1 MSRFYVTLPSNSS
14 MECYPDNSVA
24 RFTTK
29 LNGIIEL
36 EGDWEV
42 GLTEISFPSDIQNVL
57 DGHCYYTICV
67 EDQFFRKITL
77 DAKHYTSIRELVRE
91 MNGKQQMT
99 IGEVDLFVGF
109 FISNGKIGMT
119 FQYHSQVKVT
129 VDFSP
134 DLARLSGLRSDETYV
149 TGDDVISER
158 EPNLSSNI
166 RSVYVY
172 CDLLEHVP
180 VGDTKAPL
188 LRIVDKS
195 TELEGNVH
203 RVFNPTLY
211 VPLQKKCFDTVEID
225 MMVDTGDPVPF
236 LSGKSFVVLEFR
248 RVIHPYF
255 AI

>member
-1 MSRFYVTLPSNSS
+1 MYYTYLQSFKLPL
-14 MECYPDNSVA
+14 
-24 RFTTK
+24 
-29 LNGIIEL
+29 LNG
-36 EGDWEV
+36 
-42 GLTEISFPSDIQNVL
+42 
-57 DGHCYYTICV
+57 
-67 EDQFFRKITL
+67 K
-77 DAKHYTSIRELVRE
+77 
-91 MNGKQQMT
+91 KQMS

-109 FISNGKIGMT
+109 FIANGKIGIT
-119 FQYHSQVKVT
+119 FQYRSLVKVS

-134 DLARLSGLRSDETYV
+134 DLARLSGLRSDETYA
-149 TGDDVISER
+149 TGDDVKSER

-180 VGDTKAPL
+180 V

-195 TELEGNVH
+195 TALEGNVH

-225 MMVDTGDPVPF
+225 MMIDTGDLVPF
-236 LSGKSFVVLEFR
+236 FSGKSFVVLEFR

>member
-1 MSRFYVTLPSNSS
+1 MSRFYVALPSNSS
-14 MECYPDNSVA
+14 MDCYPDNSVA

-29 LNGIIEL
+29 LNGAIEL

-42 GLTEISFPSDIQNVL
+42 GLTEISFPSDVENVS
-57 DGHCYYTICV
+57 DGHCYYTIRV
-67 EDQFFRKITL
+67 EDRVFRKITL
-77 DAKHYTSIRELVRE
+77 DAKHYATIRDLVRE
-91 MNGKQQMT
+91 MNGKQKMS

-109 FISNGKIGMT
+109 FVSNGKIGMT
-119 FQYHSQVKVT
+119 FEYQSQVKVT

-158 EPNLSSNI
+158 DPNLSSNI

-172 CDLLEHVP
+172 CDLLEHVT

-195 TELEGNVH
+195 TELEGNVY
-203 RVFNPTLY
+203 RVSNPTLY
-211 VPLQKKCFDTVEID
+211 VQLQKKCFDTVEID
-225 MMVDTGDPVPF
+225 MMIDTGDLVPF
-236 LSGKSFVVLEFR
+236 LSGVVR
-248 RVIHPYF
+248 
-255 AI
+255 A